1 VFAYSLNGCSCSVTQ
16 IYPPSLLLSPSI
28 LSTMSSHADLERD
41 ISPDSGHRELSTDSL
56 ATSGN
61 TQSDVSWHSA
71 LAASATY
78 HHDLAVAGRLHN
90 TMMSS
95 RTCPVIA
102 SHHAAGAGLL
112 ESSTGDVASHH
123 AAGAGLQ
130 QLSVSD
136 TPKTAQFDP
145 ASQRSVASDTG
156 DVCGRVLKNASLQ
169 GRWLMLS
176 PDRQAS
182 LSSAEKSFS
191 RGDAQF
197 FENEDS
203 TLGGEDGKSFLDDI
217 DILAA
222 HSMIDVPQQQH

>member
-1 VFAYSLNGCSCSVTQ
+1 MRLQIVITYLIVFAYSLNGCICSVTQ
-16 IYPPSLLLSPSI
+16 VYPPSLLLSPSI

-71 LAASATY
+71 LAASTTY
-78 HHDLAVAGRLHN
+78 HHDLAVAGRLHS

-95 RTCPVIA
+95 QTCPVIA
-102 SHHAAGAGLL
+102 SHHAAGAGL
-112 ESSTGDVASHH
+112 
-123 AAGAGLQ
+123 Q
-130 QLSVSD
+130 QLSMSD
-136 TPKTAQFDP
+136 VPKTAQLDP
-145 ASQRSVASDTG
+145 ASQRSLASDTG

-176 PDRQAS
+176 PDSRAS

-191 RGDAQF
+191 CGDTQF

-203 TLGGEDGKSFLDDI
+203 TLGGEDGKSFLDDS
-217 DILAA
+217 DVLAA
-222 HSMIDVPQQQH
+222 HSMTDVPQQQH